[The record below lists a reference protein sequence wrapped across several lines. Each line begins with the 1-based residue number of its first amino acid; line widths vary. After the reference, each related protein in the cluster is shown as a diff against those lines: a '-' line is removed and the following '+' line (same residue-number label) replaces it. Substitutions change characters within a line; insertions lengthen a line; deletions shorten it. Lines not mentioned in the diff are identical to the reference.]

1 MSYTYGY
8 IKEAALLNLQIDERE
23 ANTLGHLNR
32 FPFAINEAL
41 SQIASTIKPDK
52 KVLEVQVAT
61 KQYRDWLETQGEA
74 VSNLVLT
81 DEIIVMPADF
91 LEFGDAVNH
100 FKEVRFDPFTARV
113 QELPVVEATDEE
125 FTYIPYNKIK
135 FFKQGFYRIS
145 YNAYWPVLD
154 AKTDNNYVLPWPR
167 DISECLPAYIAYK
180 CFKLDN
186 EEKAAIWRQEFEL
199 LFSRI
204 ARANYQNTR
213 TFRIAGDW

>member
-41 SQIASTIKPDK
+41 SQIASTIKPDQ
-52 KVLEVQVAT
+52 KVLEVQIAT
-61 KQYRDWLETQGEA
+61 KQYRDWLETQDEDISQIKLTGE
-74 VSNLVLT
+74 T
-81 DEIIVMPADF
+81 IIMPADF
-91 LEFGDAVNH
+91 LEFGDAVNY

-125 FTYIPYNKIK
+125 FTYIPYNEIK